1 MSAVAELIDR
11 YPELKIQIRVLGLI
25 RDYQYNM
32 ERLKAILTKYG
43 AKNVEGIEEKIKQ
56 GEVPEHPSYEDYLE
70 ALSHQENMKE
80 TIMEIRKI
88 ADSLE
93 AEMG

>member
-43 AKNVEGIEEKIKQ
+43 VKNVEGIEEKIKQ

>member
-1 MSAVAELIDR
+1 MSAAAELTDR

-43 AKNVEGIEEKIKQ
+43 VKNVEGIEEKIKQ